1 MNNIAKPTVQGSTR
15 AIIHTL
21 NEQMADL
28 GVRSR
33 AIFSNGILQV
43 LCEAAEADH
52 LEKST
57 IVPRVREILES
68 ISPRNIRRVRINS
81 RLLHGQQL
89 LWLETIREDPENHL
103 LWSEDIILRKPNIFK
118 QRRINNHSQ
127 PLSVNTNSASQLRE
141 QNQFQKGLIGGIIIS
156 FIIGV
161 LAFSLYYWLQS
172 QFFNALNADSQPI
185 SESSP
190 SNQPLS
196 SAEKFR
202 EAVKLAEE
210 ATAEGKVAD
219 TEQEWIEIANKW
231 QQASD
236 LMADVSPDFERYE
249 IAQDRAFV
257 YQKNSEQAQTEADY
271 R

>member
-28 GVRSR
+28 EVRSR
-33 AIFSNGILQV
+33 AIFSHGILQV
-43 LCEAAEADH
+43 LCEAAEADQ

-81 RLLHGQQL
+81 RLIQGQQL
-89 LWLETIREDPENHL
+89 LWLETIREDPENYL
-103 LWSEDIILRKPNIFK
+103 LWSEDIVLRKPNIFK
-118 QRRINNHSQ
+118 HSTLNNHSQ
-127 PLSVNTNSASQLRE
+127 PLSVNSNSSSQLRE
-141 QNQFQKGLIGGIIIS
+141 QSQFQKGLIGGIIIS
-156 FIIGV
+156 LMIGV
-161 LAFSLYYWLQS
+161 LAFWLYDWLQS
-172 QFFNALNADSQPI
+172 QFFNALNTDSQSI

-190 SNQPLS
+190 PTQPLS
-196 SAEKFR
+196 SADKFR

-219 TEQEWIEIANKW
+219 TRQEWIDIANKW

-249 IAQDRAFV
+249 IAQDRASV
-257 YQKNSEQAQTEADY
+257 YQKNSDQAQSEADE